1 MTKKEIRKYFL
12 VYTILSLLL
21 MLGAYAPFAGKTFV
35 CNGDALHQHCR
46 ALLYYSEW
54 LREIWKNLVTK
65 GRLVIPQWDFSI
77 GYGSNILTTLH
88 YYAIGDPLALFS
100 VFVPSRYIPYFLS
113 LIHI

>member
-65 GRLVIPQWDFSI
+65 GRLVIPQ
-77 GYGSNILTTLH
+77 
-88 YYAIGDPLALFS
+88 
-100 VFVPSRYIPYFLS
+100 LS